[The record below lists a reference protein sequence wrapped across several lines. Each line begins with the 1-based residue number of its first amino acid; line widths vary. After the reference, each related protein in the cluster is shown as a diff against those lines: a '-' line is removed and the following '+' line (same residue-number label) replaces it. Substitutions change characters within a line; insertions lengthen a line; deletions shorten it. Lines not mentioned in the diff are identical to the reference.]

1 MDFDFI
7 KLSGVNTSHTKCLA
21 GEVQSFFI
29 ERPVTR
35 ADLAAIHYFG
45 SAFQREA
52 PDGTVDFQMQRGT
65 AGTDIPGCVRGI
77 YTFRA
82 MEDGQY
88 ICFTAANASAL
99 GSRKFSL
106 AAGESITIDV
116 GHVAVADTDAGF
128 ELIAPEFEQI
138 TITGPCLGLEV
149 WRTDT
154 VSPDDSYTDIL
165 RAWATDPENP
175 SSPNYAGG

>member
-1 MDFDFI
+1 MPLPPPPGRVVLVAACGGIARRSRRTNAPPPRCVVVVAADAVQAPLPWPFRRVAVG
-7 KLSGVNTSHTKCLA
+7 LLA
-21 GEVQSFFI
+21 
-29 ERPVTR
+29 
-35 ADLAAIHYFG
+35 
-45 SAFQREA
+45 
-52 PDGTVDFQMQRGT
+52 DGGRTVKM
-65 AGTDIPGCVRGI
+65 P
-77 YTFRA
+77 
-82 MEDGQY
+82 
-88 ICFTAANASAL
+88 
-99 GSRKFSL
+99 
-106 AAGESITIDV
+106 
-116 GHVAVADTDAGF
+116 AVADTDAGF